1 MKEQIPTQ
9 LVAEILWQIRHDI
22 FGALDHVDASRT
34 VGYIDRWIKALASPE
49 PEQRDD

>member
-9 LVAEILWQIRHDI
+9 LVSEILWQIRHDI
-22 FGALDHVDASRT
+22 FGALDNVDARRI

-49 PEQRDD
+49 PERCDD

>member
-9 LVAEILWQIRHDI
+9 LVTEILWQIRRDI
-22 FGALDHVDASRT
+22 FGALDHDNAGRT
-34 VGYIDRWIKALASPE
+34 VGYIDRWIKALTSPE